1 MTFEE
6 DFPSLKDK
14 QVDSIYYGREGY
26 PEYQQQGDCLK
37 IVDVEDYCLDKAKV
51 KGIIAK
57 LRPKHIDSLEGS
69 SYDEA
74 LNHVLK
80 ELGL

>member
-6 DFPSLKDK
+6 EFPSLKDK

-37 IVDVEDYCLDKAKV
+37 IVDVEDYCLDKAIVEKARDLLRQNLLDS
-51 KGIIAK
+51 KDGIDCDVAFQTF
-57 LRPKHIDSLEGS
+57 
-69 SYDEA
+69 
-74 LNHVLK
+74 NK